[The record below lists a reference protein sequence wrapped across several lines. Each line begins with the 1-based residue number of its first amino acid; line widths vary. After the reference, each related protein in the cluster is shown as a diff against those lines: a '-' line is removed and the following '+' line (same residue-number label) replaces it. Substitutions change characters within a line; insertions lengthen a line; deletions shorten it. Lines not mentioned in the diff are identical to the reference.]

1 MSGGRN
7 NNPLRQASNVGRNY
21 KITMTQY
28 ELVHRVYSENTNEID
43 ERIGK
48 SKFPVTFQVLKLFSL
63 KINDILKSL
72 QSIEANQSFYSS
84 QGLTRILYEHYLV
97 AYFIW
102 TKCRVD
108 DNDECAIDYKQYYA
122 IYEMI
127 KQQNYNSKL
136 DKSYDLT
143 KTPLQNFLIKV
154 PELDDPDNPL
164 NQDNFT
170 DINTRANKFDIR
182 KILQYMQDS
191 LDPNDYF
198 KSLHVLVHD
207 VCKKYNKTS
216 SYVHGGRMA
225 ELEAFENT
233 PPIDKSKILNDN
245 VEFAK
250 IFSYQI
256 LDFIMM
262 LLLLEDKSFI
272 KTYQP
277 IYDFINKDRH

>member
-1 MSGGRN
+1 MAAIRH
-7 NNPLRQASNVGRNY
+7 
-21 KITMTQY
+21 TMTQY
-28 ELVHRVYSENTNEID
+28 ELVHKIYSENILEID

-48 SKFPVTFQVLKLFSL
+48 SKFPITFKVLKNFSL
-63 KINDILKSL
+63 KIDDILKSL
-72 QSIEANQSFYSS
+72 ESIEINQGFYSS

-97 AYFIW
+97 AYYIW

-108 DNDECAIDYKQYYA
+108 NSDECAIDYYQYYA

-136 DKSYDLT
+136 DKSYDAT

-154 PELDDPDNPL
+154 PEFDDPVDPL
-164 NQDNFT
+164 NQENFI

-182 KILQYMQDS
+182 KILQYMVDD
-191 LDPNDYF
+191 LDPNEHF

-207 VCKKYNKTS
+207 ICKKYNKTS

-233 PPIDKSKILNDN
+233 PVIDKAKLLKEN
-245 VEFAK
+245 VDFAK
-250 IFSYQI
+250 IFSYQM
-256 LDFIMM
+256 LDFMMM
-262 LLLLEDKSFI
+262 LLLSEDQTFI
-272 KTYQP
+272 KVYQP
-277 IYDFINKDRH
+277 VYDFVKAQAGH